1 MLRPEAPQ
9 NGPLALGLS
18 PEGIA
23 RVVDETGCFFEA
35 LQGLI
40 ANNRINNTYKLALII
55 AIADLT
61 LSADPLLIVP
71 GAEFRI
77 SYDAI
82 TERFLELYWPQT
94 KPFQVE
100 YRQEEDSA
108 PLIEHSAVLV
118 QGNNNRNPIKI
129 LQYIQ
134 EFQEAHPTATT
145 STLARREGD
154 FTKLVRKSRQVIV
167 GNPLCFMN
175 GAEFLFHRDD
185 IGGAVV
191 MDGLA
196 ALMLRRFHT
205 AVVEL
210 AQARWEEQIRR
221 RNDFVFGTSS
231 MTLRTFLF
239 DQHRQEDLSPV
250 REILLETG
258 EARCFYCG
266 ASLARGRTHVDHFLP
281 YSIFSLPRIHN
292 FVLACEHCNTSKSNT
307 LAAYDHAEHWVSR
320 NVRLGNDLT
329 AAALAE
335 HFPVD
340 SSGFYGVV
348 RTSYASALLRG
359 EKLWMGGPAA
369 ERLVT
374 WPRGDIAK
382 FLSVFDPLFR
392 PNGTALKPS
401 VVR

>member
-1 MLRPEAPQ
+1 MLRPEAPR
-9 NGPLALGLS
+9 NDGFALGLS

-23 RVVDETGCFFEA
+23 RVVDETGRFFEA

-40 ANNRINNTYKLALII
+40 TNNRINNTYKLALII
-55 AIADLT
+55 AVADLT

-100 YRQEEDSA
+100 YRQEEGCA

-129 LQYIQ
+129 LQYIR
-134 EFQEAHPTATT
+134 EFQKTHPTATT
-145 STLARREGD
+145 TTLARRESD
-154 FTKLVRKSRQVIV
+154 FAKLIRKSRQVIV
-167 GNPLCFMN
+167 GNPLSFIN
-175 GAEFLFHRDD
+175 GAEFLFRRDD
-185 IGGAVV
+185 ATGSLV

-231 MTLRTFLF
+231 MTLRAFLF

-250 REILLETG
+250 RDILLETS

-266 ASLARGRTHVDHFLP
+266 MPLSYSRTHVDHFLP

-307 LAAYDHAEHWVSR
+307 LAAYDHAEHWVAR
-320 NVRLGNDLT
+320 NVQLGHDLSE
-329 AAALAE
+329 AAAAK

-359 EKLWMGGPAA
+359 EKLWMGGSTA

-374 WPRGDIAK
+374 WPRSDVEK
-382 FLSVFDPLFR
+382 FLSVFDPLCAR
-392 PNGTALKPS
+392 SYG
-401 VVR
+401 